1 MQERRK
7 QNTITQPELEPRPL
21 DLEFH
26 ALFTRAD
33 HTASATK
40 SHRADISKCTKTNL
54 SMSFNFRDKASS
66 LLMRLSMV
74 LLALGREQ
82 EMKSVQADVKLYSFA
97 NVTYTK
103 ERMEKSEIYQR

>member
-1 MQERRK
+1 
-7 QNTITQPELEPRPL
+7 
-21 DLEFH
+21 
-26 ALFTRAD
+26 
-33 HTASATK
+33 
-40 SHRADISKCTKTNL
+40 
-54 SMSFNFRDKASS
+54 MSCNFWDKASS

-103 ERMEKSEIYQR
+103 ERMEKSEIYQRWQLYGGTSSSAFLRQALASPNSSIFFVSSSLATSNSA

>member
-1 MQERRK
+1 
-7 QNTITQPELEPRPL
+7 
-21 DLEFH
+21 
-26 ALFTRAD
+26 
-33 HTASATK
+33 
-40 SHRADISKCTKTNL
+40 
-54 SMSFNFRDKASS
+54 
-66 LLMRLSMV
+66 MV